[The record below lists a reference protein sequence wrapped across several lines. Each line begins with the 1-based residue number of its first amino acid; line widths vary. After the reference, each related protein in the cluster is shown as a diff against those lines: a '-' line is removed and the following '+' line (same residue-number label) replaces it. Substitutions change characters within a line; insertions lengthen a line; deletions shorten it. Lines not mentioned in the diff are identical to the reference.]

1 MTFIYRKEIDGLRA
15 LAVMQVILFH
25 LDFEIFQNESILMI
39 SEKIEKNEGVQIKD
53 SSLMEEKNK
62 EIDQIKLDL
71 LEKQDH
77 YQKLK

>member
-1 MTFIYRKEIDGLRA
+1 
-15 LAVMQVILFH
+15 
-25 LDFEIFQNESILMI
+25 MI

>member
-1 MTFIYRKEIDGLRA
+1 
-15 LAVMQVILFH
+15 
-25 LDFEIFQNESILMI
+25 MI

-71 LEKQDH
+71 LEKQDQ